1 MNVTVFNTESE
12 PKVEA
17 GDRTRWL
24 TLRGDDARL
33 DLFFNSVSE
42 LKAFSESLAKQVGEL
57 DG

>member
-12 PKVEA
+12 PKVE
-17 GDRTRWL
+17 DRDQTQWL

-42 LKAFSESLAKQVGEL
+42 LKAFSESLAKQVGGL
-57 DG
+57 DE